1 MVGIARFRIGF
12 PGDFR
17 GAPRGAKR
25 PTQIT
30 LRADPV
36 KTDAAPGDGDADALG
51 GFFHGRGVRR
61 AVVVVLALLAQGFL
75 NEQAQGNAGLAE
87 GGFVPGRGRL
97 HVGKRPV
104 NLGLVNMDGYS
115 HLEGKT

>member
-1 MVGIARFRIGF
+1 MVGIARARIGF
-12 PGDFR
+12 PVISEV
-17 GAPRGAKR
+17 R
-25 PTQIT
+25 PVGRSGPAQIT

-75 NEQAQGNAGLAE
+75 NEQAQGDAGLAD

-104 NLGLVNMDGYS
+104 NLGLVDVDGYS